1 MAPFIVFTVT
11 TLAALLS
18 GTAGLTYAEGLPQA
32 LAIGLAAMLALTS
45 GAHFHPTRRQ
55 GLIAIVPPRL
65 PFPDHLV
72 TLTGILEIL
81 AAVGLLV
88 PPTFLDWARPSASF
102 CLTLLLI
109 IMFPANVFAATEKR
123 GKDSPD
129 TPLLPRTLLQVL
141 FVSAALIVGIA
152 SL

>member
-1 MAPFIVFTVT
+1 MPRAF
-11 TLAALLS
+11 LRHS
-18 GTAGLTYAEGLPQA
+18 LT
-32 LAIGLAAMLALTS
+32 IGLAAMLVLTS

-102 CLTLLLI
+102 CLALLLI

>member
-1 MAPFIVFTVT
+1 MPRAF
-11 TLAALLS
+11 LRHS
-18 GTAGLTYAEGLPQA
+18 LT
-32 LAIGLAAMLALTS
+32 IGLAAMLVLTS

-88 PPTFLDWARPSASF
+88 PPTLHYSHGRCSRS
-102 CLTLLLI
+102 
-109 IMFPANVFAATEKR
+109 
-123 GKDSPD
+123 S
-129 TPLLPRTLLQVL
+129 
-141 FVSAALIVGIA
+141 S
-152 SL
+152 